1 MRASTRRKGIA
12 MALPVRTPG
21 PHTPGN
27 KPRFN
32 ETLVAIIGSL
42 VISVVLA
49 TLFVGSPF
57 RALRLAYL
65 DYSHTPA
72 GGAAKSSPVNAPKTE
87 AGTAPPSPAQPAGS
101 QPGAAPK

>member
-1 MRASTRRKGIA
+1 
-12 MALPVRTPG
+12 MALPVPTTG
-21 PHTPGN
+21 T

-49 TLFVGSPF
+49 TILVGSPF

-72 GGAAKSSPVNAPKTE
+72 GGAAKSDPVAAPKTE
-87 AGTAPPSPAQPAGS
+87 AGTVPPSPAPASPAQPAGT